1 MNDDE
6 QRQSHLLDLFLHPGW
21 KIVQAELLEAHR
33 ILVESA
39 FQVKD
44 ERELYRRKGEIQ
56 KLNEFL
62 NFEQMTKMQIDEDA

>member
-21 KIVQAELLEAHR
+21 KIVQSELQEAHR